1 MGSPELI
8 EEIPDRRL
16 VTHRRPEASRRI
28 GEARRKSMAF
38 TLAVGQPGTAHIVE
52 IARFRAPRSRLT
64 AIRQTDQTVFDAD
77 GENAVTR
84 FESSSRPIA
93 SAGDDFVPTDRLFG
107 DAALDSDRNEHQ
119 LRSVLGEGSKS
130 AFHGGELGWILRTNP
145 NRLPGERARQRRRRS
160 KRFFVHQGEAA
171 S

>member
-16 VTHRRPEASRRI
+16 VTHRRSEASRRI
-28 GEARRKSMAF
+28 GEARRKPMAF

-52 IARFRAPRSRLT
+52 IGRFWTPGSRLT
-64 AIRQTDQTVFDAD
+64 AIRQSDQTVFDAD

-84 FESSSRPIA
+84 FESRSRTVA
-93 SAGDDFVPTDRLFG
+93 SARDDFVPTDWLFG
-107 DAALDSDRNEHQ
+107 DATLDTDRNEHQ
-119 LRSVLGEGSKS
+119 LGSVLGEGSKS
-130 AFHGGELGWILRTNP
+130 AFNGGELGWILRTNP
-145 NRLPGERARQRRRRS
+145 NRLPGERTKQRRRRS